1 MYEVK
6 KSSIALSIL
15 AVFLVSLPVSVMML
29 FIMVSDGLIRFV
41 FRLFLLYIKNQIQI
55 LYYDVINPDQ
65 AKSCWS
71 FNFIWF
77 WMCKNTAFGCN
88 SAEKNWIEN
97 PAQKKALGIHVNT
110 VCNLGI
116 ITKPVVWYVNNVGD
130 VVSKQEF
137 AFPKLRTLDAGQ
149 LS

>member
-41 FRLFLLYIKNQIQI
+41 FRLFLLYINNQIYI
-55 LYYDVINPDQ
+55 LYYHVINPDQ
-65 AKSCWS
+65 AKLCWS

-77 WMCKNTAFGCN
+77 WMCKKHYVWLQLGRKVMDGKSCTEARSRNTCEH
-88 SAEKNWIEN
+88 SMQPWHYHIK
-97 PAQKKALGIHVNT
+97 LV
-110 VCNLGI
+110 L
-116 ITKPVVWYVNNVGD
+116 WYVGNVGD
-130 VVSKQEF
+130 VVSKLEF
-137 AFPKLRTLDAGQ
+137 AFPNWER
-149 LS
+149 